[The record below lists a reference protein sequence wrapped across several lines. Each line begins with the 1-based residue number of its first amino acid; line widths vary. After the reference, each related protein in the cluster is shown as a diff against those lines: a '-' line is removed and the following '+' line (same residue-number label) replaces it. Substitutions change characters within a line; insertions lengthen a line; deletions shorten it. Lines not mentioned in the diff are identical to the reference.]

1 MSNKVELKADS
12 RSDLG
17 KGASRR
23 LRRTG
28 KTPAIV
34 YGLTDPVSIT
44 LTHSDLWKAQES
56 EAFYS
61 SIINVNIDGKA
72 NDVVVKSLQR
82 HPAKSLIM
90 HIDFQRIDASQTI
103 IVNVPIHYINGD
115 ISPAVKLQGGQIQIV
130 DNSIKVECLP
140 NKLPEYIEIDLGN
153 VNVDEIIHIS
163 NITLPEGVTSVDLA
177 HDHDLTL
184 VQIVATRE
192 SAPGKV

>member
-1 MSNKVELKADS
+1 MSNKVELKAES

-23 LRRTG
+23 LRRSG

-34 YGLTDPVSIT
+34 YGINEPASIT

-103 IVNVPIHYINGD
+103 IVNVPVHYINGD
-115 ISPAVKLQGGQIQIV
+115 LSPAVKLQGGQIQIV

-140 NKLPEYIEIDLGN
+140 SQLPEYIEIDLIN
-153 VNVDEIIHIS
+153 ANVDEIIHIS
-163 NITLPEGVTSVDLA
+163 NIKLPEGVSSVDLA
-177 HDHDLTL
+177 HGHDLAL

-192 SAPGKV
+192 SAPGK